1 MLHSFTRTVRATVI
15 ASALALF
22 AATPAL
28 ADSVFFEAVIDG
40 AQSIATNSTDPAS
53 RTGTGFA
60 SLELNTDT
68 GILFFDIT
76 FQGLVGTDIT
86 PAPANPFNGFGLL
99 VAHFHVGDRMT
110 NGPIPVG
117 ILDTARDANN
127 MLIPQLAPNVMG
139 PGFANVN
146 GVFMGATSGRFTG
159 FVDIFALADANGN
172 LRAGV
177 SAQTFLNSFLVDVG
191 QDANVYIN
199 LHTFNNIN
207 GEIRGQVVR
216 VAQPRQ
222 VPEPVTGGLF
232 ALGLAALAFRKRWS

>member
-1 MLHSFTRTVRATVI
+1 MLHQLHRIARTTVI
-15 ASALALF
+15 ASGLALF

-28 ADSVFFEAVIDG
+28 ADSIFFEATIDG

-68 GILFFDIT
+68 GLLFFDIT

-86 PAPANPFNGFGLL
+86 PMNAFNGFGLL
-99 VAHFHVGDRMT
+99 VAHFHVGNRT
-110 NGPIPVG
+110 QNGPIPVG

-127 MLIPQLAPNVMG
+127 MLIPQLAPNIMG

-146 GVFMGATSGRFTG
+146 GVFVGATSGRFTG
-159 FVDIFALADANGN
+159 FVDIFGLADANGN

-191 QDANVYIN
+191 QDTNVYIN

-222 VPEPVTGGLF
+222 APEPVTGGLL
-232 ALGLAALAFRKRWS
+232 ALGLAALAFRRRWS